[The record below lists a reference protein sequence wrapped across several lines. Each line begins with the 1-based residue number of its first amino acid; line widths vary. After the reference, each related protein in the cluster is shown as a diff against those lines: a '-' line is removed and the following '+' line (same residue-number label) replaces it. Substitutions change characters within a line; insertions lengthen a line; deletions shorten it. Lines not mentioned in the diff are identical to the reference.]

1 MWPFGDPRI
10 AQREFRRLVVR
21 VPNWLGDQIM
31 ATPTLAAVR
40 KRYPDAHITCHGPG
54 GARLLFLGAPW
65 FDDYLVTARREGTLA
80 VARRLAEGRYD
91 ACLLLSGSFR
101 SAVPPFL
108 ARIPHRIGYRWSGRT
123 PLLTAHW
130 TRPRPGGRKAVYPT
144 KYYFLDLIA
153 RLGAYGA
160 GRVRLPLSRAN
171 RAAADAW
178 LARHDVPP
186 DRPLLPMCV
195 GAAFGPSKLWPAEYF
210 AKVSDEM
217 TRSHGSCTIV
227 LCAPGEEEVGAR
239 VRAAA
244 QEPLL
249 DTGLAP
255 LTVDLLKAL
264 IARAR
269 VLLTNDT
276 GPRHIAAAF
285 RVPVVCLMGPTD
297 PTYTATDL
305 EEQVVLR
312 EPGIECAPCHL
323 KVCPIDHR
331 CMVRLT
337 PDRALEAVR
346 AAWDAPRAEPVPVP
360 VVGDLPTG

>member
-1 MWPFGDPRI
+1 MWPFSDPQI
-10 AQREFRRLVVR
+10 ADRTFERLVVR

-31 ATPTLAAVR
+31 ATPALDAVR
-40 KRYPDAHITCHGPG
+40 KRYPHAHITCHGPD
-54 GARLLFLGAPW
+54 GARRLFLGAPW
-65 FDDYLVTARREGTLA
+65 FDDYLVAGKREPA
-80 VARRLAEGRYD
+80 AEVARRLRAGRYD
-91 ACLLLSGSFR
+91 ACLLLTGSFR

-130 TRPRPGGRKAVYPT
+130 KRPRPGGKKAPYPT
-144 KYYFLDLIA
+144 KWYFLDLVA
-153 RLGAYGA
+153 GLGAMGA
-160 GRVRLPLSRAN
+160 GRVRLPLTPAQRE
-171 RAAADAW
+171 AADRW
-178 LARHDVPP
+178 LTDSGVEPGQPVLA
-186 DRPLLPMCV
+186 MCV

-210 AKVSDEM
+210 AQVSDVF
-217 TRSHGSCTIV
+217 TRSHGSRTVV

-244 QEPLL
+244 EEPLI

-255 LTVDLLKAL
+255 LTVDLLKAV

-297 PTYTATDL
+297 PTYTDTDL
-305 EEQVVLR
+305 DEQVVLSV
-312 EPGIECAPCHL
+312 PGIECAPCHL

-331 CMVRLT
+331 CLVRLT
-337 PDRALEAVR
+337 PDHAIEAVTV
-346 AAWDAPRAEPVPVP
+346 AWDQPRAEPVPVP
-360 VVGDLPTG
+360 VREGAA